1 MFRIGDDAGNASL
14 AVSPVLI
21 VALFV
26 AIVAATPAA
35 RVVHR
40 HWQTRAWRSGRTRA
54 SYEVAVTAW
63 FAGLFG
69 ACLSFVALGAYN
81 PFIYFRF

>member
-1 MFRIGDDAGNASL
+1 MFRIGGDAGSAAL
-14 AVSPVLI
+14 AVSPVLV
-21 VALFV
+21 VALCV
-26 AIVAATPAA
+26 AVVAATPAA
-35 RVVHR
+35 CVLHQ
-40 HWQTRAWRSGRTRA
+40 HWQMRARRNNPTRA
-54 SYEVAVTAW
+54 SYEVAMTTW